1 MGRLCRHPGIAAVAQ
16 SQCGLVQGDNQTGF
30 GQARALGRVLTR
42 PQQHSFI
49 LSAARSHDERIAGAF
64 AAELLAP
71 AAGIRQALD
80 ALGGRLDD
88 AAFDAVARRFKV
100 SPLVI
105 RHQYENQ
112 LAGIPDATGW

>member
-1 MGRLCRHPGIAAVAQ
+1 
-16 SQCGLVQGDNQTGF
+16 
-30 GQARALGRVLTR
+30 LGRVLTR
-42 PQQHSFI
+42 PEQRSFI
-49 LSAARSHDERIAGAF
+49 LSAARGYDERVAGAF

-71 AAGIRQALD
+71 ADGIRQALE

-88 AAFDAVARRFKV
+88 TALEAVARLFGV

-112 LAGIPDATGW
+112 LSDASDATG